1 MLQKEINYQIKSFFA
16 VMHTVQ
22 RLFDTEI
29 KLPITIAL
37 IGLLK
42 NSKLFL
48 LYWPILAQICS
59 HALCVGVSVSSLSFK
74 N

>member
-42 NSKLFL
+42 NSKIFF
-48 LYWPILAQICS
+48 YYTGADIQSCFVCWRIC
-59 HALCVGVSVSSLSFK
+59 AIVVF
-74 N
+74 

>member
-1 MLQKEINYQIKSFFA
+1 MLQKEINYQIKSIFA

-42 NSKLFL
+42 NSKNFFT
-48 LYWPILAQICS
+48 ILAQICS
-59 HALCVGVSVSSLSFK
+59 LALCVGVSVSSLSFK